1 MSQITRT
8 WLGFA
13 AIGAG
18 LIHLAMVVSS
28 PLPVAIVLVGLGV
41 TEIGWG
47 ILAFANGRAGW
58 RKTRSLS
65 GKSHSLSPTRRSA
78 SSAA

>member
-18 LIHLAMVVSS
+18 MIHLAMVD
-28 PLPVAIVLVGLGV
+28 PGV
-41 TEIGWG
+41 T
-47 ILAFANGRAGW
+47 F
-58 RKTRSLS
+58 T
-65 GKSHSLSPTRRSA
+65 T
-78 SSAA
+78 